1 MNTGIIT
8 IISLKYFYR
17 DKAVA
22 VLARGR
28 GAVAPPPQTVFPGF
42 SKLICVTS

>member
-28 GAVAPPPQTVFPGF
+28 GAVAPPQTVFPGF
-42 SKLICVTS
+42 SKIICVTS